1 MTWASLFSFLF
12 KDDAGFVNGSPGPST
27 AMAGAMA
34 DAGGAAHAPVAP
46 LVASNK
52 LSSLLLSRAIHH
64 PNQVA
69 RPQRGR
75 TIVGSANVGA
85 GPTSKLGYLV
95 KRSPAVEPERQGHAG
110 VGQKALSEMR
120 EQVAPR
126 DEGWAVEIKRKAG
139 EDEKD
144 MENWYKRLD
153 GIIEDEEKKKKKKG
167 EEVEEGEGKNRFEME
182 ELNYKFP
189 PEPPK
194 PPSSTEMSPLRKL
207 VSRGMWGNLFPFHR
221 PLQSEGQKGR
231 MENKRPLDRRRRD
244 LPKRDSGAARKR
256 PNLGAFLKAEKRRR
270 LGKEGEAKLGIEKDF
285 YANSSRG
292 AKESRKTTVRKLMAC
307 GEKGKVAL
315 DPTRIKQLS
324 TVLKEL
330 GYKSGS
336 VYLSEAKLMHIEEG
350 GDWTAL
356 LDRTHKLC
364 VRALNRGKGPK
375 KKAPEIPLE
384 VRKEAAERVAGQEGE
399 VRFGRE
405 LFIFAMVW
413 MLREVELVDF
423 YTSSLLFNFPEKRVT
438 LCWDVSKTD
447 PSAEGIRRTLQ
458 CWCGGACSPECPFWV
473 SWNLVS
479 KIEAVRGTGSR
490 LALTLRDKTPK
501 KQQTIASWRK
511 VFGMKV
517 TGHSARRTGA
527 LGYIRDGWEV
537 SQVGFLG
544 RWKSD
549 MILEYAREALETM
562 PVNKNKPSHM
572 LITAA
577 TKDSKD
583 NVEEAFEE
591 SRRLLQKRVD
601 AVKADMK
608 KAKEDLSEQIKK
620 LEERS
625 KSSGNLP
632 QRVRSTVGKLT
643 HCNSS
648 LIATAPLFTWKTRC
662 GWYYGGSSFN
672 FVDDEQPVDC
682 LKCKAALEQ

>member
-1 MTWASLFSFLF
+1 MV
-12 KDDAGFVNGSPGPST
+12 D
-27 AMAGAMA
+27 AMA
-34 DAGGAAHAPVAP
+34 DAGGPAYPRVVP

-52 LSSLLLSRAIHH
+52 MSSLLLSRAIHH

-75 TIVGSANVGA
+75 TTSGSTDAGA
-85 GPTSKLGYLV
+85 GPTNKLGYLV
-95 KRSPAVEPERQGHAG
+95 RRIPAVEPERQGHAG
-110 VGQKALSEMR
+110 VNQKTSNELR
-120 EQVAPR
+120 DQVAPR
-126 DEGWAVEIKRKAG
+126 GEGTPEKANFKDC
-139 EDEKD
+139 EEKKD
-144 MENWYKRLD
+144 MERWYQRLD
-153 GIIEDEEKKKKKKG
+153 RVIEEEEKKKIREKASKG
-167 EEVEEGEGKNRFEME
+167 ERDEERIEKE

-194 PPSSTEMSPLRKL
+194 PPFSMEMSPLRKL
-207 VSRGMWGNLFPFHR
+207 APRGMWNNLFTTFNR
-221 PLQSEGQKGR
+221 PVQAVRQNERKD
-231 MENKRPLDRRRRD
+231 NKRPLDKGRKD
-244 LPKRDSGAARKR
+244 LPKRGGETVRRR
-256 PNLGAFLKAEKRRR
+256 PDLGAFLKAEKLRRQN
-270 LGKEGEAKLGIEKDF
+270 KKGEAKLGIEKDF

-292 AKESRKTTVRKLMAC
+292 AKESRKATVRKLMAC
-307 GEKGKVAL
+307 GERSKVAL

-324 TVLKEL
+324 TVLKDL

-350 GDWTAL
+350 GEWTAL

-364 VRALNRGKGPK
+364 IRALNRGKGPK
-375 KKAPEIPLE
+375 KKAPEIPME
-384 VRKEAAERVAGQEGE
+384 TRKIAAEKVAGQVGE
-399 VRFGRE
+399 VCFGRE
-405 LFIFAMVW
+405 LFVFAMVW

-438 LCWDVSKTD
+438 LCWEVSKTD
-447 PSAEGIRRTLQ
+447 PSAEGVRRTLQ

-473 SWNLVS
+473 SCNLVS

-490 LALTLRDKTPK
+490 LALTVEGKTPK
-501 KQQTIASWRK
+501 KQQTIATWCK
-511 VFGMKV
+511 VFSMKV

-537 SQVGFLG
+537 SQVAFLG

-549 MILEYAREALETM
+549 MILEYAREALESM
-562 PVNKNKPSHM
+562 PVNKSKPSHM
-572 LITAA
+572 MISAG
-577 TKDSKD
+577 TKDSKE

-625 KSSGNLP
+625 KTSGNLP
-632 QRVRSTVGKLT
+632 RRVKSTVGKLT